1 MSPEAGSTV
10 EAAAALNA
18 SRPDVLISGL
28 TLRDGDGVALLEQ
41 LRALERT
48 GQRATIPAIAVT
60 GLGHEAERRRAMSAG
75 YDLYLMKPFDRIE
88 LVDLVTKVLGRT
100 T

>member
-1 MSPEAGSTV
+1 
-10 EAAAALNA
+10 
-18 SRPDVLISGL
+18 
-28 TLRDGDGVALLEQ
+28 
-41 LRALERT
+41 
-48 GQRATIPAIAVT
+48 VT

-100 T
+100 TWAAYRSAAPAATVV